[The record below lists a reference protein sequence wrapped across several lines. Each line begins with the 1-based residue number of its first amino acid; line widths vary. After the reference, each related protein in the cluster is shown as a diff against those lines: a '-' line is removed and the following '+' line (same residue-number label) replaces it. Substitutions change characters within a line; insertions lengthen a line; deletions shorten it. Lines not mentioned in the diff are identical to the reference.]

1 MTGNTRTIGE
11 RLQEIL
17 FQHGA
22 VTIEGAASGELY
34 RALSYYVR
42 ETLGKQL
49 WQTDREMGRHRIIVY
64 LSMEHLPGLML
75 QKNLDYLGIYDE
87 IDKTLKDHGRE
98 LEELLA
104 EDRELGLGSSD
115 MGLLANGLLDTFAS
129 CGYSAIGYG
138 LLYREGYFRQGL
150 KEGEQTEEPDNW
162 WSRGKNWLYKS
173 TVALQTIMGGSV
185 DITKEGDDLIFTQ
198 KGGEEHNIRYY
209 DLPYTGWGNER
220 TLRLRLME
228 DDVLTKRLI
237 PSNSL
242 PEKNRQR
249 FKQEYLL
256 VSGAMQDIVREHLE
270 KGNPIDLLDEH
281 YLFLMMDSHLLLAIP
296 ELLRILL
303 DDVKLSWDEA
313 WDITSRAFYYT
324 PIASIEE
331 AMNKLEG
338 AMTRELLPRLWL
350 ILEEIHHRYLAKLS
364 VAGPLKEE
372 GRRAS
377 GILWDNEVR
386 LVNIAKA
393 GAYQGPPL
401 GHPLAVSHRRW
412 LLSANPKLRDLLLE
426 SLGERLISDPWELK
440 KLDEF
445 KEDAP
450 FLDSLERIKIDNK
463 NRLSKAIFE
472 SKGILLD
479 PYALFDGH
487 IRDINDDNRQ
497 LLQVLWVI
505 DQYLRLKD
513 EPNLDV
519 VPRVIFIGG
528 RAASH
533 DMNSKLL
540 IRLINQLA
548 EKINKDITIKDKLKL
563 LFIEDLSQ
571 RRGELLIPAIELVQ
585 SLTVPSKGGLHLG
598 GLTSM
603 VNGAIAL
610 GSRDDTNNLI
620 QSYSGKESIKLFG
633 STKEEAQLHYEI
645 RDTKPQEQYCRN
657 KELKRACEVL
667 LGRESL
673 IDGNLYRSLNEG
685 LIKYN
690 DHSLVLRDYAEYAR
704 GMKEVSGWYLDR
716 YGWSGRMLKS
726 IALLAD
732 FSSDTVVGIYAKKM
746 WQELS

>member
-1 MTGNTRTIGE
+1 MTQSTRNIGE

-22 VTIEGAASGELY
+22 VSIEEAASGELY

-49 WQTDREMGRHRIIVY
+49 WNTDREMGRHRIIVY

-87 IDKTLKDHGRE
+87 IDKTLKEHGRE
-98 LEELLA
+98 LEELLT
-104 EDRELGLGSSD
+104 EDRELGLGFSD
-115 MGLLANGLLDTFAS
+115 MGHLANGLLDTFAS

-138 LLYREGYFRQGL
+138 LLYREGYFRQ
-150 KEGEQTEEPDNW
+150 EIIDGEQAEAPDNW

-173 TVALQTIMGGSV
+173 SISLKTIMGGSV
-185 DITKEGDDLIFTQ
+185 DISKQGDDLVFTQ
-198 KGGEEHNIRYY
+198 KGGEEHSIRYY
-209 DLPYTGWGNER
+209 DLPYSGWGNER
-220 TLRLRLME
+220 SLRLRLME
-228 DDVLTKRLI
+228 DDTLTKRLI
-237 PSNSL
+237 TPNSL

-256 VSGAMQDIVREHLE
+256 VSGAMQDIVREHIG
-270 KGNPIDLLDEH
+270 KGHSIDLLDEH

-303 DDVKLSWDEA
+303 DDVNLSWDEA
-313 WDITSRAFYYT
+313 WDITSRAFYYA

-350 ILEEIHHRYLAKLS
+350 ILEEIHHRYIDKLQNS
-364 VAGPLKEE
+364 GEE
-372 GRRAS
+372 GRRVS
-377 GILWDNEVR
+377 GILWENEVR
-386 LVNIAKA
+386 LINIAKA

-401 GHPLAVSHRRW
+401 GHPLAISHRRW
-412 LLSANPKLRDLLLE
+412 MLSANPGLKNLLME
-426 SLGERLISDPWELK
+426 SIGDGFISDPWEFKRILGLK
-440 KLDEF
+440 DDK
-445 KEDAP
+445 A
-450 FLDSLERIKIDNK
+450 FLESLEAIKLQNK
-463 NRLSKAIFE
+463 ERLANSVFE
-472 SKGILLD
+472 TKGILID
-479 PYALFDGH
+479 PYAMFDGH

-497 LLQVLWVI
+497 LLQVIWVI

-519 VPRVIFIGG
+519 VPRVVFIGG

-533 DMNSKLL
+533 DQPSKLL
-540 IRLINQLA
+540 IKLINRLA
-548 EKINKDITIKDKLKL
+548 DKINKDITIKNKLRL
-563 LFIEDLSQ
+563 IFVEDLSL
-571 RRGELLIPAIELVQ
+571 RRGEILIPAIELIQ

-603 VNGAIAL
+603 VNGAVAL
-610 GSRDDTNNLI
+610 GSRDDTSSLI
-620 QSYSGKESIKLFG
+620 QSYSGSDSIRLFG
-633 STKEEAQLHYEI
+633 STKEEAKLHY
-645 RDTKPQEQYCRN
+645 DTKDSKPQEQYYRN

-667 LGRESL
+667 LGKESL
-673 IDGNLYRSLNEG
+673 VDGNLFRALNEG

-690 DHSLVLRDYAEYAR
+690 DHSLVLRDYVEYSRA
-704 GMKEVSGWYLDR
+704 MEEVSSQYLDR
-716 YGWSGRMLKS
+716 DVWSKRMLNS

-732 FSSDTVVGIYAKKM
+732 FSSDIVVGIYAKKM

>member
-1 MTGNTRTIGE
+1 MTQSTRNIGE

-22 VTIEGAASGELY
+22 VSIEEAASGELY

-49 WQTDREMGRHRIIVY
+49 WNTDREMGRHRIIVY

-87 IDKTLKDHGRE
+87 IDKTLKEHGRE
-98 LEELLA
+98 LEELLT
-104 EDRELGLGSSD
+104 EDRELGLGFSD
-115 MGLLANGLLDTFAS
+115 MGHLANGLLDTFAS

-138 LLYREGYFRQGL
+138 LLYREGYFRQ
-150 KEGEQTEEPDNW
+150 EIIDGEQVEAPDNW

-173 TVALQTIMGGSV
+173 SISLKTIMGGSV
-185 DITKEGDDLIFTQ
+185 DISKQGDDLVFTQ
-198 KGGEEHNIRYY
+198 KGGEEHSIRYY
-209 DLPYTGWGNER
+209 DLPYSGWGNER
-220 TLRLRLME
+220 SLRLRLME
-228 DDVLTKRLI
+228 DDTLTKRLI
-237 PSNSL
+237 TPNSL

-256 VSGAMQDIVREHLE
+256 VSGAMQDIVREHIG
-270 KGNPIDLLDEH
+270 KGHSIDLLDEH

-303 DDVKLSWDEA
+303 DDVNLSWDEA
-313 WDITSRAFYYT
+313 WDITSRAFYYA

-350 ILEEIHHRYLAKLS
+350 ILEEIHHRYIDKLQNS
-364 VAGPLKEE
+364 GEE
-372 GRRAS
+372 GRRVS
-377 GILWDNEVR
+377 GILWENEVR
-386 LVNIAKA
+386 LINIAKA

-401 GHPLAVSHRRW
+401 GHPLAISHRRW
-412 LLSANPKLRDLLLE
+412 MLSANPGLKNLLME
-426 SLGERLISDPWELK
+426 SIGDGFISDPWEFKRILGLK
-440 KLDEF
+440 DDK
-445 KEDAP
+445 A
-450 FLDSLERIKIDNK
+450 FLESLEAIKLQNK
-463 NRLSKAIFE
+463 ERLANSVFE
-472 SKGILLD
+472 TKGILID
-479 PYALFDGH
+479 PYAMFDGH

-497 LLQVLWVI
+497 LLQVIWVI

-519 VPRVIFIGG
+519 VPRVVFIGG

-533 DMNSKLL
+533 DQPSKLL
-540 IRLINQLA
+540 IKLINRLA
-548 EKINKDITIKDKLKL
+548 DKINKDITIKNKLRL
-563 LFIEDLSQ
+563 IFVEDLSL
-571 RRGELLIPAIELVQ
+571 RRGEILIPAIELIQ

-603 VNGAIAL
+603 VNGAVAL
-610 GSRDDTNNLI
+610 GSRDDTNSLI
-620 QSYSGKESIKLFG
+620 QSYSGSDSIRLFG
-633 STKEEAQLHYEI
+633 STKEEAKLHY
-645 RDTKPQEQYCRN
+645 DTKDSKPQEQYYRN

-667 LGRESL
+667 LGKESL
-673 IDGNLYRSLNEG
+673 VDGNLFRALNEG

-690 DHSLVLRDYAEYAR
+690 DHSLVLRDYVEYSRA
-704 GMKEVSGWYLDR
+704 MEEVSSQYLDR
-716 YGWSGRMLKS
+716 DVWSKRMLNS

-732 FSSDTVVGIYAKKM
+732 FSSDIVVGIYAKKM